1 MRTRT
6 ELTRLEVTLRDG
18 RAVVRSAGGV
28 LRVATLSSRG
38 PAVRVALVPERALLL
53 AGDDVELDLVVDDGV
68 HLHLVETAGT
78 VAYAMRG
85 DEASWRVRIAV
96 GDGASLV
103 HEALPWVSAEGSR
116 VDRSLDLDLAGS
128 GLALLRE
135 TLVLGRHG
143 RWIPLE
149 VRMWALV
156 YPLYLFAVVRPI
168 TSMWRFLLLDFPIA
182 ALLASVVMRTS
193 TGGRVVP
200 HWRRRAVVVLGVL
213 VIGVLTWSCALL
225 PYVPW
230 HVTPP

>member
-1 MRTRT
+1 M
-6 ELTRLEVTLRDG
+6 V
-18 RAVVRSAGGV
+18 
-28 LRVATLSSRG
+28 
-38 PAVRVALVPERALLL
+38 
-53 AGDDVELDLVVDDGV
+53 
-68 HLHLVETAGT
+68 
-78 VAYAMRG
+78 
-85 DEASWRVRIAV
+85 
-96 GDGASLV
+96 SLV
-103 HEALPWVSAEGSR
+103 GTYIA
-116 VDRSLDLDLAGS
+116 
-128 GLALLRE
+128 
-135 TLVLGRHG
+135 LVLGRHG

-149 VRMWALV
+149 VRMWALA

>member
-1 MRTRT
+1 
-6 ELTRLEVTLRDG
+6 
-18 RAVVRSAGGV
+18 
-28 LRVATLSSRG
+28 
-38 PAVRVALVPERALLL
+38 
-53 AGDDVELDLVVDDGV
+53 
-68 HLHLVETAGT
+68 
-78 VAYAMRG
+78 
-85 DEASWRVRIAV
+85 
-96 GDGASLV
+96 
-103 HEALPWVSAEGSR
+103 
-116 VDRSLDLDLAGS
+116 
-128 GLALLRE
+128 
-135 TLVLGRHG
+135 
-143 RWIPLE
+143 
-149 VRMWALV
+149 MWALA